1 MKNGAYKAELDDSK
15 TEKRH
20 LEKSRHIRLTTDVIL
35 YIRTKI
41 YLDYSPEQIFG
52 EAQKQDVNCVSIE
65 TIYDYL
71 WKDERK
77 GGNLYIYLKTRENS
91 KAKRGSI
98 VNRIDIENRPA
109 IVEQKIR
116 FSSIEMDLIVGSA
129 HKGVLLT
136 IKDRVTGI
144 LKMAKLDNKEA
155 STVTKKAIELLADW
169 KPFLNTI
176 TTDNEKTLLTMKKLL
191 KT

>member
-1 MKNGAYKAELDDSK
+1 MKNGAYKAELADSK

-20 LEKSRHIRLTTDVIL
+20 LEKSKHIRLMADVIL
-35 YIRTKI
+35 YIRAKI
-41 YLDYSPEQIFG
+41 YLDYSPEQIVG
-52 EAQKQDVNCVSIE
+52 EAQKQHFNCVTVE

-71 WKDERK
+71 WKDEQK
-77 GGNLYIYLKTRENS
+77 GGKLYIHLKTRESS

-98 VNRIDIENRPA
+98 VNRIDIEHRPA

-116 FSSIEMDLIVGSA
+116 FNSFEMGLIVGSA

-155 STVTKKAIELLADW
+155 SWVTKKAIELFADG

-176 TTDNEKTLLTMKKLL
+176 TTDNEKTLITMKKL
-191 KT
+191 